1 MKRNYILFDL
11 DGTLTDSS
19 LGITNSVIYALND
32 YGITVENRESL
43 YPFIGPPLR
52 DSFQKYCG
60 FDEKKAEEAVEKYR
74 EYYEKTGIFE
84 NQPYEGIKE
93 LLKRLCSAGKTL
105 FVATSKPKVMAERVL
120 EHFGLHE
127 FFADIEGPS
136 LDGKREKK
144 EDVIEYLLE
153 KHGITDPSLAVM
165 VGDRRY
171 DVEGAAKFGL
181 SCIGVLYG
189 FGSRKEL
196 SEAGARWL
204 AKDVEELGR
213 LLLEQE

>member
-19 LGITNSVIYALND
+19 LGITNSVVYALNY

-43 YPFIGPPLR
+43 YSFIGPPLR
-52 DSFQKYCG
+52 ESFQKYCG

-84 NQPYEGIKE
+84 NQPYEGMKE
-93 LLKRLCSAGKTL
+93 LLGRLCSAGKTL
-105 FVATSKPKVMAERVL
+105 FVATSKPKVMAKRVI

-144 EDVIEYLLE
+144 EEVIGYLLE

-171 DVEGAAKFGL
+171 DVEGAAKLGL

-189 FGSRKEL
+189 FGSQKEL
-196 SEAGARWL
+196 SEAGARWMV
-204 AKDVEELGR
+204 KDVEELGR